1 MDTLRGATQCIHPP
15 CESLLQRMAVVV
27 FPSDPFQQAD
37 STLLGGSR
45 NGSSVSMGGK
55 GPESQGEGL
64 RVTASPGTRDTGLLY
79 QGSVLLGSVHSTGEG
94 LCCLQGLG
102 HFPPGMRKSSPKQD
116 KQCWRTATPRSRGAG
131 HDQQLTLS
139 PCPAAAVSWQCHSPW
154 PSLQP
159 QPSHQSSAQA
169 PGWDQRDMCWKQAVI
184 PKASLNS
191 CEKCYTRS

>member
-1 MDTLRGATQCIHPP
+1 MHPSSL
-15 CESLLQRMAVVV
+15 CESHCFREWLLLCSLLIPSNRQTAHSWEAPGMAAVCPWEERAQRARER
-27 FPSDPFQQAD
+27 
-37 STLLGGSR
+37 GS
-45 NGSSVSMGGK
+45 GSQPALV
-55 GPESQGEGL
+55 
-64 RVTASPGTRDTGLLY
+64 PGTRGCCIRA
-79 QGSVLLGSVHSTGEG
+79 QCSWAQCSWQG